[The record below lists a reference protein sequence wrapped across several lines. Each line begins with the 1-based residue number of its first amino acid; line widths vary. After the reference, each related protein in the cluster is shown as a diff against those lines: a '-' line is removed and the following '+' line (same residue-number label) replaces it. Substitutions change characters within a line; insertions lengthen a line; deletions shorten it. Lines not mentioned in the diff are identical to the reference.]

1 MKLKNVVIYEID
13 ISFDSRQGR
22 SEQTAGRARSAAES
36 LKELGRMETLVG
48 ALLTQV
54 SGQSGVLTQVWGWGL
69 EQPLPARPL
78 PSRSLQPG
86 ALGPGLR

>member
-1 MKLKNVVIYEID
+1 
-13 ISFDSRQGR
+13 
-22 SEQTAGRARSAAES
+22 
-36 LKELGRMETLVG
+36 METLVG